1 MAQQFMAQ
9 HPIDLDDDD
18 EFLPVTQPAQ
28 PPQIATA
35 FPMVAQ
41 HTLLPVAMTGRRR
54 SRSPSMQI
62 EGRLQPRL
70 RAIPGAD
77 PGPVTERGRAWIPAQ
92 AVPAMEAPRAPSAFR
107 TRHPSFAMSDSSVPP
122 VAP

>member
-1 MAQQFMAQ
+1 MLPFGRSTTPKKKKMSQQVIAQ

-18 EFLPVTQPAQ
+18 ELLPVAQSAQ

-77 PGPVTERGRAWIPAQ
+77 PGPVTERGRAWVPAQ
-92 AVPAMEAPRAPSAFR
+92 AVPAMEAPRAPSAF
-107 TRHPSFAMSDSSVPP
+107 
-122 VAP
+122 